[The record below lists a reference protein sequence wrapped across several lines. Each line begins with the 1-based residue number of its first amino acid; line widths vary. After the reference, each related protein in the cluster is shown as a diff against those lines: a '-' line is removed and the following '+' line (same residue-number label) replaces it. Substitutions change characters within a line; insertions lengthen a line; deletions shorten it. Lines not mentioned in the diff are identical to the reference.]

1 MTIIHKLAAMFK
13 DKFDF
18 LKRAEPARDRARQKV
33 KLLQQLQPA
42 GDFQQV
48 LQRERDRAEQTGQ
61 EFSLLVF
68 ELGEGS
74 ANYELAQ
81 KLWQMIYRRVR
92 FSDAVGWLSSQSL
105 GVILPNTPFA
115 GGHKLAEDICRLC
128 DVSPPS
134 VSFKIYTYRPQQSS
148 NQTGVSKTSNDTN
161 KQ

>member
-1 MTIIHKLAAMFK
+1 MTFIHKLAAMFK
-13 DKFDF
+13 DRFDF